1 MTDYAIELKLEVI
14 AGLVIK
20 HLNAN
25 AMINKIKTNPVK
37 RLVIYLVL
45 YLIFLLSVS
54 GILV

>member
-1 MTDYAIELKLEVI
+1 
-14 AGLVIK
+14 VIK